1 MATRFYQV
9 VRIQKARDD
18 GTTVAEWS
26 TRCRK
31 GEPNIEDVID
41 MAKERGFEIRPNFG
55 PYDTNLYPLTAVFYV
70 GQKLPGGN
78 PFGGE
83 FGRNSTIYS
92 WPCRK
97 V

>member
-1 MATRFYQV
+1 MTRFYLV

-18 GTTVAEWS
+18 GTTIAEWS
-26 TRCRK
+26 TPYRK
-31 GEPNIEDVID
+31 GEPNIDRVID
-41 MAKERGFEIRPNFG
+41 QAKSHGFEVRPNFG
-55 PYDTNLYPLTAVFYV
+55 HYDPSLYPLTAVFYV
-70 GQKLPGGN
+70 GQKMRGGN